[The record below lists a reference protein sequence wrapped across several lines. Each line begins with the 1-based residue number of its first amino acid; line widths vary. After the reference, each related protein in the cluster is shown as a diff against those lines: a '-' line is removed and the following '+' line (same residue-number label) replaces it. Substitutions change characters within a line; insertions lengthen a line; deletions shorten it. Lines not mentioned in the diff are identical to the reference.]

1 MQTLAANSN
10 NYAVSCHDQGNKYF
24 NRNPQKRNRATI
36 ETWARKP
43 KHLPHV
49 VGLAQNHS
57 SFGVTRCADFTKSR
71 FATRALQAIYMP
83 VLIESMKQEAI
94 HDFFSA
100 SGTRFHPS
108 LILSACWMN
117 EKQRSVQ
124 KVETHPRASTRTFRR
139 CSSRRP
145 VLRKRNAL
153 VSIRYGA
160 VKHSVNKNK
169 PLKIKIPFSLYS
181 SITKLRVRGGDVV

>member
-100 SGTRFHPS
+100 SSTRFHPS

-117 EKQRSVQ
+117 EKQRSVRGDTSACINSNISSLFFAAAGFKETKCARLNTLRSSEAFSQQ
-124 KVETHPRASTRTFRR
+124 K
-139 CSSRRP
+139 
-145 VLRKRNAL
+145 
-153 VSIRYGA
+153 
-160 VKHSVNKNK
+160 
-169 PLKIKIPFSLYS
+169 
-181 SITKLRVRGGDVV
+181 